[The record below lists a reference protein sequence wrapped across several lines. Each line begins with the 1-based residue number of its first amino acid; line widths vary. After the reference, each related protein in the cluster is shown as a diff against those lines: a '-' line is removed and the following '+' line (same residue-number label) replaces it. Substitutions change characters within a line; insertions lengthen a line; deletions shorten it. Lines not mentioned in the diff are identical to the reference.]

1 MSDFNPSYPE
11 CDPLLGWS
19 SVAPGTSSPQH
30 PRGPPSSPPPAI
42 HTDRRVERRR
52 VVSPFAHRFENAN
65 APEAVVFSL
74 LERMSPD
81 MLQYVCN
88 FLPTLND
95 IYNMRRVF
103 KAARKV
109 DNDLFRRAVF
119 NRAAVACINADA
131 WHRDDPLVRDVTCG
145 ICSST
150 FPPIRGFHILSRC
163 TFPYCL
169 SESAIRPAAPL
180 PQLAPPA
187 NAIPHLTVR
196 PGRVGLVVRRGPVV
210 HGATVLLRWRQFD
223 RDAKSLGPWTIQY
236 GGYRHSQAKIICN
249 PGVLDSTKLVQ
260 FSFAVRV
267 KVCTCPFVDDLPVP
281 ASACYTNHRNG
292 HKCDAVW
299 TPWSPPSIP
308 VYPPNEQEADIFRR
322 RITIM
327 NRVHEDAETVFFSGS
342 GSDSHADS
350 GDD

>member
-1 MSDFNPSYPE
+1 M
-11 CDPLLGWS
+11 
-19 SVAPGTSSPQH
+19 
-30 PRGPPSSPPPAI
+30 
-42 HTDRRVERRR
+42 
-52 VVSPFAHRFENAN
+52 
-65 APEAVVFSL
+65 
-74 LERMSPD
+74 
-81 MLQYVCN
+81 CN

-103 KAARKV
+103 KAARRV

-119 NRAAVACINADA
+119 NRAAISCINSDA
-131 WHRDDPLVRDVTCG
+131 WHKDDQLIRDIKCG
-145 ICSST
+145 ICSSKL
-150 FPPIRGFHILSRC
+150 PPVRGFNILSRC

-169 SESAIRPAAPL
+169 SQSAIRPAAPL
-180 PQLAPPA
+180 PQLTPPSSV
-187 NAIPHLTVR
+187 IPHLGVR

-223 RDAKSLGPWTIQY
+223 KDDKFLGPWTIQY
-236 GGYRHSQAKIICN
+236 GGYRHSQANIIFS
-249 PGVLDSTKLVQ
+249 PGVMDSTKLVQ

-267 KVCTCPFVDDLPVP
+267 KVCTCPFVDDLPIP

-308 VYPPNEQEADIFRR
+308 VYPPNAQEADIFRR
-322 RITIM
+322 RISII
-327 NRVHEDAETVFFSGS
+327 NRVHEDAETVLFSGS